1 MKTPRILNLG
11 CLLLAA
17 CLTLP
22 FLSHAQSTPNQ
33 LVYDFT
39 TVAGTPLVSGNSD
52 GTNGQAQFNLPT
64 AVKLDQNGNLYVADY
79 YNATIRKITLSSTNW
94 VVTTIAG
101 QAGIMGFVDGTNDT
115 SRFEAPWDLAVDNN
129 GTIYVTDDYGSNPY
143 VNRIRKITPA
153 GTNWVVTTIATN
165 VAINGIATA
174 GGNLY
179 MTTQGA
185 ILRLSPIGTN
195 WTTTSIAGYLGVGFR
210 NGTNGLALFND
221 PEGIAADS
229 SGNLYVA
236 DSQNDMI
243 RKLTAVGT
251 NWVASTVAGSP
262 GSSVFIHPTDVAVDG
277 AGNVFVDGP
286 INTILKIVPSG
297 TNWVVSTIGG
307 VPGQTGHSNGLS
319 SAAMFNG
326 PGGLVVDATG
336 DVYVA
341 DLENNTIRQGRPLT
355 IPALT
360 GLSTTTGTLGMTWS
374 ANAGAAYQLEYTT
387 CLNGSNWIN
396 LGDPAT
402 ATNSTLTLFDTPGNT
417 TNRFYRLILLP

>member
-39 TVAGTPLVSGNSD
+39 TLVGTPLVSGNSD

-79 YNATIRKITLSSTNW
+79 YNATIRKITLSGTNW

-221 PEGIAADS
+221 PEGIAADT

-277 AGNVFVDGP
+277 A
-286 INTILKIVPSG
+286 
-297 TNWVVSTIGG
+297 
-307 VPGQTGHSNGLS
+307 
-319 SAAMFNG
+319 
-326 PGGLVVDATG
+326 
-336 DVYVA
+336 
-341 DLENNTIRQGRPLT
+341 
-355 IPALT
+355 
-360 GLSTTTGTLGMTWS
+360 
-374 ANAGAAYQLEYTT
+374 
-387 CLNGSNWIN
+387 
-396 LGDPAT
+396 
-402 ATNSTLTLFDTPGNT
+402 
-417 TNRFYRLILLP
+417 